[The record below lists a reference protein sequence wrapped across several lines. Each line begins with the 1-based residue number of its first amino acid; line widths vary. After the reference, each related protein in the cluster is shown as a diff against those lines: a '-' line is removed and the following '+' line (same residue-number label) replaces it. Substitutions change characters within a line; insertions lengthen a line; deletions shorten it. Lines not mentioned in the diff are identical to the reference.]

1 VEGDV
6 LDYDDVMAKF
16 DDMMAWL
23 ARTYVHAMN
32 CIHYMH
38 DRYNYER

>member
-1 VEGDV
+1 
-6 LDYDDVMAKF
+6 MAKL

-32 CIHYMH
+32 CIHYSGFLAQTVKNLH
-38 DRYNYER
+38 